1 MSRCPWRRCTTWR
14 STGWASPPPSSTTCS
29 TGALSSTLSTH
40 YIYTWYLHIISTIS
54 TISTHYIYNIY
65 RCTILVLLPIEIGTG
80 FLEKLTGRIS
90 FLYTLCSSL
99 KSTVSTVYE
108 LQKYMLD
115 TYFSKLNLLK
125 LNFILQH
132 FKTILNTNTNPI
144 ITSSIF
150 PNACLLLE
158 FWKCSFQIYLAGSQN
173 G

>member
-1 MSRCPWRRCTTWR
+1 MCRCPWRRCTTWR

-29 TGALSSTLSTH
+29 TGAPSI
-40 YIYTWYLHIISTIS
+40 IYTLYLHM
-54 TISTHYIYNIY
+54 ISTHYIYNIY

-99 KSTVSTVYE
+99 KSTVSTVYK

-150 PNACLLLE
+150 PNACLLLK